1 MYNNKPISSD
11 DPKAV
16 EKLQE
21 KLGALEKS
29 QEYMKRVNAYFR
41 KHDTTLGC
49 PGISDEQAAKMDAA
63 VLNGCSWEKMPFAS
77 YLLSNNNAE
86 IRRVKKRIEQLTQ
99 ARDVGFVGW
108 TFPGG
113 EAVINNN
120 INRLQLVFD
129 ERPNKDQC
137 TLLKQHGFHWSPA
150 EQAWQRQLNAN
161 AIYAASRMPFVCP
174 ESGEKPYAFQ
184 PKAPKKDALQR

>member
-1 MYNNKPISSD
+1 MYSNKPISSD
-11 DPKAV
+11 DPEAV

-21 KLGALEKS
+21 KLNAQEKT

-41 KHDTTLGC
+41 KHDTALGC
-49 PGISDEQAAKMDAA
+49 PGVSDEQAAKMDEA
-63 VLNGCSWEKMPFAS
+63 VLNGYSWEKTPFSS

-99 ARDVGFVGW
+99 DRDVGFVGW

-120 INRLQLVFD
+120 INRLQLVFE
-129 ERPNKDQC
+129 ERPDKDQC